1 MDFERVLRALLELF
15 EREKIRY
22 GVLGGFALG
31 ALGVPRTTMDIDFLV
46 HRDDLERLNR
56 FLTEIGYERW
66 VRTENVSHYR
76 HTDPAWGGVDILHA
90 FRQYSFEIL
99 ERTRA
104 QPVFG
109 GTLHIKVL
117 QPEDV
122 IGFKIQ
128 AIANNPLRAAH
139 EALDIESLMSHY
151 RNKLDWKRIQEFYEL
166 FEHGEEGRRMR
177 ERFDH
182 AE

>member
-31 ALGVPRTTMDIDFLV
+31 ALGVARTTMDIDFLI
-46 HRDDLERLNR
+46 HRDDLERLNN
-56 FLTEIGYERW
+56 LLSELGYRLW

-76 HTDPAWGGVDILHA
+76 HLDPAWGALDFLHA
-90 FRQYSFEIL
+90 FRQYSLEIL
-99 ERTRA
+99 ERTRT

-128 AIANNPLRAAH
+128 AIANNPLRAAR
-139 EALDIESLMSHY
+139 EALDIESLMSHH
-151 RNKLDWKRIQEFYEL
+151 RNKLDWDRIQEFYEL
-166 FEHGEEGRRMR
+166 FEQGEEGRRRR